1 VRERSVHLPLT
12 GFRLL
17 DSRTGETV
25 ELGERPDVTVL
36 TLIRHRY

>member
-1 VRERSVHLPLT
+1 VRERSVLLPLS

-25 ELGERPDVTVL
+25 ELGERPGVTVL
-36 TLIRHRY
+36 TLIRHRF